1 MGGLLGVSGLRGMLP
16 MLWSWSPSTLAVS
29 SSYSVS
35 SISSCME
42 NAVSDFQRNGV
53 DRLHRERPGEEF
65 GKDCPREAPVLAVE
79 VFLKDTVVGRVTRGH
94 SDS

>member
-16 MLWSWSPSTLAVS
+16 MLWSWSPSTSTVS

-35 SISSCME
+35 SMSSCME
-42 NAVSDFQRNGV
+42 NAASDFLGNGA
-53 DRLHRERPGEEF
+53 DRPHRDRPGEEF
-65 GKDCPREAPVLAVE
+65 GKACPRGAPVLTVE
-79 VFLKDTVVGRVTRGH
+79 ALLKDTDAGRVARGN